1 MKNLNS
7 PFKNNNDKP
16 ILITGPCSAETLDQ
30 VLSTAQELKENNT
43 CTYFR
48 SGIWKP
54 RTRPNSFEGVGESGI
69 PWLLEV
75 KKQFGFP
82 VATEVANKHHLEACL
97 KNGIDLVWIG
107 ARTTASPF
115 AMQELADV
123 LQGVDIPV
131 LVKNPVNAE
140 LNLGLGGWRDCIKRE
155 LSKLVQFIAVSQE
168 LKIQFTETFQCGIFQ
183 WSLKEFIRKF
193 RLFVTRAIF
202 VEEENLL
209 LKSHNMPWILVLM
222 AL

>member
-1 MKNLNS
+1 M
-7 PFKNNNDKP
+7 
-16 ILITGPCSAETLDQ
+16 
-30 VLSTAQELKENNT
+30 
-43 CTYFR
+43 
-48 SGIWKP
+48 
-54 RTRPNSFEGVGESGI
+54 
-69 PWLLEV
+69 

-140 LNLGLGGWRDCIKRE
+140 LNLWIGGMERLHKAGVKQIGAIHRGFF
-155 LSKLVQFIAVSQE
+155 S
-168 LKIQFTETFQCGIFQ
+168 GIE
-183 WSLKEFIRKF
+183 EFNLPKSSN
-193 RLFVTRAIF
+193 
-202 VEEENLL
+202 VEPFNGTQKNSSRNSNYL
-209 LKSHNMPWILVLM
+209 
-222 AL
+222 